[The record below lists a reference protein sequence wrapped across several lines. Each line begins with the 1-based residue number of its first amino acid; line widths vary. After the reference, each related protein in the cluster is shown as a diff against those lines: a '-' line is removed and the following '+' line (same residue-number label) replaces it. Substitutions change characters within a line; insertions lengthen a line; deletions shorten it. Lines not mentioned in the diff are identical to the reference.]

1 MMASNYVEAVTNSN
15 YKKLIRNYKKILK
28 RDWLSPAQFEYE

>member
-1 MMASNYVEAVTNSN
+1 MMASNYVEAVTVTIRN
-15 YKKLIRNYKKILK
+15 YKNYKKILK

>member
-1 MMASNYVEAVTNSN
+1 MMASNYVEAVTVTIRT
-15 YKKLIRNYKKILK
+15 IRNYKKILK